1 MRILRAADYRRMP
14 WKNGGGETAEIA
26 VWPEDSGLDDFGWR
40 VSMARVERDGPFSA
54 FPGVDRT
61 LSILEGEGLRL
72 AIAGSPAIELDGVTA
87 PYSFPADQP
96 TDSALLGGPVTD
108 LNVMTR
114 RGRFKHAMRR
124 VEVLEKT
131 EVANDAKVTMLL
143 CHRGTIDVTAG
154 REIGRLGELDCLILE
169 GSVAGV
175 SVTAQETASLFLI
188 DIYEAG

>member
-14 WKNGGGETAEIA
+14 WKNGGGETTEIA

-72 AIAGSPAIELDGVTA
+72 AIAGSPAIELDGVTV
-87 PYSFPADQP
+87 PYSFPADQL
-96 TDSALLGGPVTD
+96 TDSTLMGGPVTD

-114 RGRFKHAMRR
+114 RGRFKHTVRQ
-124 VEVLEKT
+124 VEVLAKIEI
-131 EVANDAKVTMLL
+131 ALDAKVTMLL
-143 CHRGTIDVTAG
+143 CHRGAIDVAAG
-154 REIGRLGELDCLILE
+154 REIDRLGELDCLILE
-169 GSVAGV
+169 GSKAGM
-175 SVTAQETASLFLI
+175 SVTAGTASLFLI
-188 DIYEAG
+188 EIHEAG

>member
-1 MRILRAADYRRMP
+1 MRILRAVDYRRMP
-14 WKNGGGETAEIA
+14 WKNGGGETTEIA

-72 AIAGSPAIELDGVTA
+72 AIAGRPAVELDGGAA

-96 TDSALLGGPVTD
+96 TDSALMGGPVTD

-114 RGRFKHAMRR
+114 RGRFKHAVRR

-131 EVANDAKVTMLL
+131 EIASDAKVTMLL
-143 CHRGTIDVTAG
+143 CSRGAVDVAVGTEAD
-154 REIGRLGELDCLILE
+154 RLGELDCLVLE
-169 GSVAGV
+169 ASDKGV
-175 SVTAQETASLFLI
+175 SVTAQEAASVFLI
-188 DIYEAG
+188 EIYEAG